1 MNNEIQKTEE
11 TNRILTPIQAKW
23 QEAQYLAQSSLLPK
37 QFINQP
43 ANVLIALEYAKQ
55 LSTSNKQ
62 LSPIAVMQN
71 LYVVHGNCGLSSK
84 FMIAL
89 ANTSGVF
96 DHPIRFETKTEKGKI
111 FSVRAFTSIGDV
123 KIEYTVDMNAAAAEG
138 WDKNPKYKS
147 LPQLMLSYRA
157 AAFLIRLNCP
167 EVIMGLQTE
176 DDIIEVEEINQVSQS
191 TSFKDVFKKEIA
203 GDVIDEDLL

>member
-1 MNNEIQKTEE
+1 MTKDIQKTEE
-11 TNRILTPIQAKW
+11 TNKVLTPIQAKW

-37 QFINQP
+37 HFINQP

-55 LSTSNKQ
+55 LSTANKS
-62 LSPIAVMQN
+62 LSPISVMQN

-89 ANTSGVF
+89 ANSSGIF
-96 DHPIRFETKTEKGKI
+96 DQPIKFQTERKDGKV
-111 FSVRAFTSIGDV
+111 FSVRAFTSIGNV
-123 KIEYTVDMNAAAAEG
+123 EVDFTADMDMARAEG

-147 LPQLMLSYRA
+147 LTQLMLSYRA

-167 EVIMGLQTE
+167 EVVMGLQTE
-176 DDIIEVEEINQVSQS
+176 EDVIDIEGVDAPQVAKAVQN
-191 TSFKDVFKKEIA
+191 VIA
-203 GDVIDEDLL
+203 GDVIDDDLL

>member
-1 MNNEIQKTEE
+1 MTDLEKTEE
-11 TNRILTPIQAKW
+11 KKQELTPIQAKW

-37 QFINQP
+37 HFHGQP

-55 LSTSNKQ
+55 LSTANRQ
-62 LSPIAVMQN
+62 LSPISVMQN

-89 ANTSGVF
+89 ANSSGKL
-96 DHPIRFETKTEKGKI
+96 DHPIRFETDYKDGKV
-111 FSVRAFTSIGDV
+111 FAV
-123 KIEYTVDMNAAAAEG
+123 KAVTAINGQEISYVVNIETAKAEG

-157 AAFLIRLNCP
+157 GTFLIRLNCP
-167 EVIMGLQTE
+167 EVVMGLQA
-176 DDIIEVEEINQVSQS
+176 EE
-191 TSFKDVFKKEIA
+191 
-203 GDVIDEDLL
+203 DVIDIEASEGRPIIKREETPLLGEGLNDEDLL

>member
-1 MNNEIQKTEE
+1 MTNEIQKIEE
-11 TNRILTPIQAKW
+11 TNKTLTPIQAKW

-37 QFINQP
+37 HFVGQP

-55 LSTSNKQ
+55 LSTANKS
-62 LSPIAVMQN
+62 LSPISVMQN

-89 ANTSGVF
+89 ANSSGIF
-96 DHPIRFETKTEKGKI
+96 DEPIKYQTERKDGKV
-111 FSVRAFTSIGDV
+111 FSVRAFTSIGNVEVDF
-123 KIEYTVDMNAAAAEG
+123 TVDMDMARAEG

-147 LPQLMLSYRA
+147 LTQLMLSYRA

-167 EVIMGLQTE
+167 EVVMGLQTE
-176 DDIIEVEEINQVSQS
+176 EDVIDIEGVDAPAAKAAQNLI
-191 TSFKDVFKKEIA
+191 T
-203 GDVIDEDLL
+203 GDVIDDDLL